1 VFARACEIGLEGIV
15 SKRVGSAYWSGNCR
29 NWTKANP
36 SFTRLAL
43 HEKRGV
49 NSSPAE
55 SISFRTG
62 QNHSEKGSSSP
73 WPRTPIPHRLM
84 YWVEP
89 TPVPSAATATHGPK
103 GNKLTSGLA
112 AARAGTLRYL
122 GPKRVHN
129 ADEIMARL
137 SQALVQV
144 MKRLPSGRVEAAVA
158 RRLPHRSGL
167 AAFPHPALL
176 MSNPVSS
183 RSASPDVNEPRR
195 RQWVGAQ
202 KSVEPVP

>member
-1 VFARACEIGLEGIV
+1 MFARARAMGLEGIV
-15 SKRVGSAYWSGNCR
+15 LKRVGSAYWSGNCR

-103 GNKLTSGLA
+103 ATSSRPASLRRGP
-112 AARAGTLRYL
+112 ARCATWD
-122 GPKRVHN
+122 PN
-129 ADEIMARL
+129 AFTTPMRSWRDCR
-137 SQALVQV
+137 
-144 MKRLPSGRVEAAVA
+144 
-158 RRLPHRSGL
+158 RRLFR
-167 AAFPHPALL
+167 
-176 MSNPVSS
+176 
-183 RSASPDVNEPRR
+183 
-195 RQWVGAQ
+195 
-202 KSVEPVP
+202 